1 MVADDFINVLI
12 GKVNEKITLFETLK
26 KMNDYHANF
35 CVERTVMIAELK
47 MAMKDDRVDDCYL
60 VTDEEPVSTGVY

>member
-1 MVADDFINVLI
+1 
-12 GKVNEKITLFETLK
+12 
-26 KMNDYHANF
+26 MNDYHANF

-60 VTDEEPVSTGVY
+60 VTDEEPVSTGIY